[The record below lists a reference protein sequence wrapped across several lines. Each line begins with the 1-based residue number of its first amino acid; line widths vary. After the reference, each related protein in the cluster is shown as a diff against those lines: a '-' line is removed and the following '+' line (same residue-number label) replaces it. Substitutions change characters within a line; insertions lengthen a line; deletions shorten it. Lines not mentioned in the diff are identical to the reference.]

1 MKLNN
6 KALLTSGGIGVA
18 IQILIAICGGLPN
31 FAPAITSDP
40 TILATAFG
48 MQASVVWVACLC
60 GGIIT
65 IGIGFA
71 YVYFAKS
78 EGPVEMA
85 SGAIGGAAAG
95 AVASLIGGLLTVC
108 LTVVSAFVVTSGDP
122 VTALT
127 AAIAGL
133 IGTFCGGIVG
143 AAIFGAIGGA
153 IGAAT
158 VGKS

>member
-1 MKLNN
+1 M
-6 KALLTSGGIGVA
+6 
-18 IQILIAICGGLPN
+18 
-31 FAPAITSDP
+31 PAVTTDP
-40 TILATAFG
+40 SIVATAIG
-48 MQASVVWVACLC
+48 MQATISIIACLC

-95 AVASLIGGLLTVC
+95 AVSSLIGGLLTVC
-108 LTVVSAFVVTSGDP
+108 LSVASAFMLTSGDP

-127 AAIAGL
+127 AAIVGL
-133 IGTFCGGIVG
+133 ITTFCGGVVG

-158 VGKS
+158 VGKA